1 MSQDFIFHTKGLG
14 KKLPNGRQVLSDFWL
29 SFYWGVKI
37 GLIGPNG
44 SGKSTLLRIMGGLD
58 TDIEGEAR
66 LDPNA
71 RVGYLPQ
78 EPELDPD
85 LTVRENIE
93 LGLSHVRELLDQFD
107 AVNERFTEV
116 DPDEMD
122 DLINEQAVLQDAIEA
137 AQGWQIDQAVEI
149 AMDALRVPPG
159 DSDVAHLSG
168 GEVRRVALCQLLLSN
183 PDILLLDE
191 PTNHLDAESVAW
203 LERTLREY
211 EGTVIVVT
219 HDRYFLDNVTGWI
232 LELENGKGLPFEGN
246 YSSWLHQKAEILRQQ
261 GKDKTGRAGTIAREL
276 EWISLSSEGRHEQAW
291 SRLRAYDALLQ
302 GMGREQ
308 QSNIVIP
315 AGPRLGDLVV
325 ELDKVSKGFGDRLL
339 IDDLTLTIPKGSIVG
354 IVGANGAGKT
364 TLHRLLTGE
373 EEPDAGTV
381 RIGETV
387 KLANV
392 HQMRHEIDDERSV
405 FDNIANGQD
414 TMYIDGQ
421 SVNARAYA
429 GAFGFKGSL
438 QQQQAGTL
446 SGGERNRLYLATV
459 LQQDANVLLLDE
471 PTNDL
476 DVSTLRDLE
485 DSLLGYPGCV
495 LVISHDRWFLDRVAT
510 HILAFE
516 GDSEVILFEGNY
528 EEYDANR
535 HKRLGELADRPTRIK
550 YKPFKRG

>member
-1 MSQDFIFHTKGLG
+1 MTQEFIFHTKGMG
-14 KKLPNGRQVLSDFWL
+14 KRLPNGKEILSNFWL
-29 SFYWGVKI
+29 SFYWGAKI

-58 TDIEGEAR
+58 KDIEGEVR

-78 EPELDPD
+78 EPQLDPS
-85 LTVRENIE
+85 LTVRDNIE
-93 LGLSHVRELLDQFD
+93 LGLSNVRELLNRFDEVNAQF
-107 AVNERFTEV
+107 AEV

-122 DLINEQAVLQDAIEA
+122 ALLNEQAALQDQIDACD
-137 AQGWQIDQAVEI
+137 GWQIDQTVEI
-149 AMDALRVPPG
+149 AMDALRVPVG
-159 DSDVAHLSG
+159 DANVSHLSG
-168 GEVRRVALCQLLLSN
+168 GEIRRVALCQLLLSN
-183 PDILLLDE
+183 PDLLLLDE

-211 EGTVIVVT
+211 RGTVIVVT

-232 LELENGKGLPFEGN
+232 LEIESGKGLPFEGN
-246 YSSWLHQKAEILRQQ
+246 YSSWLFQKAERLRQR
-261 GKDKTGRAGTIAREL
+261 GKENSGRAGTIAREL
-276 EWISLSSEGRHEQAW
+276 EWINLSTEGRHQRAW

-308 QSNIVIP
+308 QSTMVIP
-315 AGPRLGDLVV
+315 PGPRLGNLVV
-325 ELDKVSKGFGDRLL
+325 ELDGVSKGYGEQLL
-339 IDDLTLTIPKGSIVG
+339 IDDLTLAIPKGSIVG

-364 TLHRLLTGE
+364 TLHKMIMGE
-373 EEPDAGTV
+373 EQPDAGTV
-381 RIGETV
+381 RVGETV

-392 HQMRHEIDDERSV
+392 HQMHDEIDDVRSV
-405 FDNIANGQD
+405 FDNIANGQE
-414 TMYIDGQ
+414 TMIVDGQ
-421 SVNARAYA
+421 TVNARAYA
-429 GAFGFKGSL
+429 GAFGFKGN
-438 QQQQAGTL
+438 QQQQKAETL
-446 SGGERNRLYLATV
+446 SGGERNRLCLAKV
-459 LQQDANVLLLDE
+459 LQRDANVLLLDE

-485 DSLLGYPGCV
+485 DALLGYPGCV

-528 EEYDANR
+528 EEYDTDR
-535 HKRLGELADRPTRIK
+535 RKRLGEAADRPHRIK
-550 YKPFKRG
+550 YKPLKRV